1 MMIKLKNSLTTRFML
16 GTGAIVIAMMTVNL
30 LWSLSQYKR
39 QAEAEMKE
47 KATVIT
53 QQLIATR
60 AFIAANQDR
69 INCDALGRYTFKHL
83 NPAAVGKGVG
93 DIFNQY
99 SGYRLKQT
107 RLRPRDPANAPDSY
121 ETEML
126 LQLSLD
132 RNLPELW
139 GYDQIGGVR
148 VFRYMAPLYYD
159 PSCMPCH
166 GNPAGVSD
174 IAGFPKEGHS
184 PGEFA
189 GAISVVFPMTAFE
202 ANINANITAQISFI
216 LLMVLASIG
225 GIYLMMEYIVV
236 APLKELTGK
245 VLELGQ
251 GNWAAALNE
260 ESVYDEMRHL
270 AAAFNAMADRLRQLY
285 NGLEGQVAE
294 RTRLLY
300 EANRKLIDQRR
311 ELREMNEKLCETDRL
326 KSEFLAVMSH
336 ELRTPLTA
344 IIALTEMMLA
354 ERQALNE
361 LQREYLEDIFESAHQ
376 LLGQINDILDMSKME
391 AGLIR
396 LNTQPVDIPQLL
408 ESITRITASLIARKN
423 LGFTVEIAPDV
434 PLISA
439 DYEKLSHIL
448 RNLISNAIKFTPAG
462 GQIAVIVDMTAS
474 GSSATELRVLVK
486 DTGIG
491 ISPPDQAVIFEKFRQ
506 VDMVSR
512 REYAGSGL
520 GLAIARNLVE
530 LHGGT
535 IWVESSPEQG
545 STFGFT
551 IPASTG
557 GGDECDS
564 GENSCGG

>member
-1 MMIKLKNSLTTRFML
+1 MIKLKNSLTMKFML
-16 GTGAIVIAMMTVNL
+16 GTAAIMTVMMTVNL

-47 KATVIT
+47 KAMVIT

-60 AFIAANQDR
+60 AFIAAKQDA
-69 INCDALGRYTFKHL
+69 INCDAIGNYEFKHL
-83 NPAAVGKGVG
+83 NPAAVGKGIG

-107 RLRPRDPANAPDSY
+107 RLQPRDPANAPDNY

-126 LQLSLD
+126 AQLALD
-132 RNLPELW
+132 RDLPELW
-139 GYDQIGGVR
+139 GYDQLGGVR
-148 VFRYMAPLYYD
+148 VFRYMVPLYYD

-166 GNPAGVSD
+166 GKPAGASD
-174 IAGFPKEGHS
+174 IAGFPKEGRS
-184 PGEFA
+184 PGDFA
-189 GAISVVFPMTAFE
+189 GAISVVVPMTAFE
-202 ANINANITAQISFI
+202 ANINANIVTQVSFI
-216 LLMVLASIG
+216 LLMILASIG
-225 GIYLMMEYIVV
+225 GIYLMMEHIVV
-236 APLKELTGK
+236 VPIKELTGR
-245 VLELGQ
+245 VLELGE

-260 ESVYDEMRHL
+260 ESTYDEMRYL
-270 AAAFNAMADRLRQLY
+270 ASAFNSMADRLQQLY
-285 NGLEGQVAE
+285 NELEGKVAE

-300 EANRKLIDQRR
+300 EANRKLIEQGR
-311 ELREMNEKLCETDRL
+311 ELREMNARLCETDRL

-344 IIALTEMMLA
+344 IIAFAEIMLA
-354 ERQALNE
+354 EGQALNE

-396 LNTQPVDIPQLL
+396 LNCQPVDIPQLL

-423 LGFTVEIAPDV
+423 LGFTVGIAPDV

-462 GQIAVIVDMTAS
+462 GEISVVVEMITS
-474 GSSATELRVLVK
+474 GCDTPKLQVLVK

-491 ISPPDQAVIFEKFRQ
+491 ISPSDQTVIFETFRQ
-506 VDMVSR
+506 ADAACR

-530 LHGGT
+530 LHGGE
-535 IWVESSPEQG
+535 IWVESSPDEG
-545 STFGFT
+545 SIFGFT
-551 IPASTG
+551 IPASI
-557 GGDECDS
+557 GGDEY
-564 GENSCGG
+564 GGGKNSCC